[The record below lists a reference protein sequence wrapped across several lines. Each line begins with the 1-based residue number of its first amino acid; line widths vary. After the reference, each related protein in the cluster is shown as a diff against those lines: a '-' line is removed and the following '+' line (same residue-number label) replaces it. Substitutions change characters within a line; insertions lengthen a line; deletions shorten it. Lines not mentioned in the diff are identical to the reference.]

1 MNHSDLKRYGR
12 KYITGYR
19 TETQEEKKKD
29 EKKEEKKEEKT
40 TYTVKAGTF
49 KNKENAELMKEK
61 LKQSGIDAIVV
72 VNNN

>member
-19 TETQEEKKKD
+19 QEEKKEEK
-29 EKKEEKKEEKT
+29 KKEEKKEEKEKT
-40 TYTVKAGTF
+40 ITYTVKAGTF
-49 KNKENAELMKEK
+49 KNKENAELIKEK

-72 VNNN
+72 VNK